1 MNYKR
6 GEVVLL
12 PFPFITTGGAK
23 QKARPAL
30 IISDHSIPRRF
41 HDLILVGI
49 TSQRIDD
56 TIDTEFLIDEDAEYF
71 SQTGL
76 MRSSVVRCEYL
87 MTVPQELPARKLGEL
102 PGNVMKLVDKKI
114 KISLGL

>member
-6 GEVVLL
+6 GDVVLL

-49 TSQRIDD
+49 TSQRIEGDK
-56 TIDTEFLIDEDAEYF
+56 FA
-71 SQTGL
+71 
-76 MRSSVVRCEYL
+76 C
-87 MTVPQELPARKLGEL
+87 PQLFPSAA
-102 PGNVMKLVDKKI
+102 
-114 KISLGL
+114 

>member
-6 GEVVLL
+6 GDVVLL
-12 PFPFITTGGAK
+12 PFPFITTGGTK

-30 IISDHSIPRRF
+30 IIPRRF

-56 TIDTEFLIDEDAEYF
+56 VMDTEFLIDEDAGYF
-71 SQTGL
+71 SQSGL
-76 MRSSVVRCEYL
+76 MKSSVVRCEYL
-87 MTVPQELPARKLGEL
+87 MTVPQELLARKLGKL
-102 PGNVMKLVDKKI
+102 PGNIMKLIEERI
-114 KISLGL
+114 KISLGLS